1 MGPWRLRIDF
11 RLFPLPL
18 TAADRFV
25 SFSSGDF
32 LLKKGGKVGIFV
44 DETGKNAQFN
54 ACLNAIT
61 PAKRHGKT
69 WKRAHEPPL
78 PSTGNFL

>member
-1 MGPWRLRIDF
+1 LTF
-11 RLFPLPL
+11 FFFPLPL
-18 TAADRFV
+18 TTTDRFV

-32 LLKKGGKVGIFV
+32 LLNKGGKVGISV

-69 WKRAHEPPL
+69 WKRAHETL
-78 PSTGNFL
+78 FLLLETLYE